1 MAGTDLSERFDR
13 RVADRMLATN
23 DAAVGLST
31 LLGMRLDRFDAG
43 YLRASFEVRPELL
56 TPFGNLHGGA
66 IAALVDHVL
75 GCVLYPH
82 MGKGQWAATTEFK
95 LNYLNPVSDGTVV
108 AEARIVNLTRRSAVV
123 RIDVEN
129 SQRPVAAAQGTVTI
143 VDPKPRAEPPPR
155 K

>member
-13 RVADRMLATN
+13 RVADGMLATN

-95 LNYLNPVSDGTVV
+95 LNYLNPVTDGTVV

-143 VDPKPRAEPPPR
+143 VDPKPRAETLTR
-155 K
+155 R